1 MKNNNNSDDIVLLNL
16 IREGDQVAF
25 RNLFENHYTVV
36 VRYIG
41 LYLRNFSEAEQLALD
56 IFVNVWEHR
65 DTLKINLSFRA
76 YLMTAARN
84 RSLNYLRN
92 LNREGSLDN
101 QSFEKIYEDYPIE
114 LKELDRLVREAVISL
129 PSKCG
134 QIFRLSREENLS
146 NKEISERTGISVKTI
161 EAHITKALK
170 LIRVYLG
177 DSYHYLW

>member
-1 MKNNNNSDDIVLLNL
+1 MKFNDNSGDIILLNL
-16 IREGDQVAF
+16 IKEGDQKAF
-25 RNLFENHYTVV
+25 RNLFDCHYTAV

-41 LYLRNFSEAEQLALD
+41 FYIRDYSEAEQLALD
-56 IFVNVWEHR
+56 IFAYIWENR
-65 DTLKINLSFRA
+65 DNLKINLSFRA

-92 LNREGSLDN
+92 RSSDN
-101 QSFEKIYEDYPIE
+101 KGGNHNIEKIYEEYQVE
-114 LKELDRLVREAVISL
+114 LKELDKLVREAVSSL

-146 NKEISERTGISVKTI
+146 NREISEKTGISVKTI

-170 LIRVYLG
+170 LIRKYLG
-177 DSYHYLW
+177 DSYNYLW